1 MSKGNTYGIGRMRR
15 VFWSREYL
23 LFLLVGGINTL
34 DTSLFASCLSLL
46 SVDVNLAF
54 NLSYLTSNILAYLL
68 NCFLIFHAR
77 PVFHGYFR
85 FMMSYIP
92 NFLLENGIVVITYN
106 MLACAPLI
114 SFLVAAFLSMP
125 ITFLLVRFWAFH
137 QRSK

>member
-1 MSKGNTYGIGRMRR
+1 M
-15 VFWSREYL
+15 FWSREYL

-34 DTSLFASCLSLL
+34 DTSLFASGLSLL

-54 NLSYLTSNILAYLL
+54 NLSYLASNILAYLL
-68 NCFLIFHAR
+68 NCFLIFHAQ

-85 FMMSYIP
+85 FMMSYLP
-92 NFLLENGIVVITYN
+92 NFLLEYGIVVITYN
-106 MLACAPLI
+106 MLAYAPLI
-114 SFLVAAFLSMP
+114 SFLTAAFLSMP

>member
-68 NCFLIFHAR
+68 NCFLIFHQ
-77 PVFHGYFR
+77 
-85 FMMSYIP
+85 
-92 NFLLENGIVVITYN
+92 L
-106 MLACAPLI
+106 
-114 SFLVAAFLSMP
+114 SFCYHFYLF
-125 ITFLLVRFWAFH
+125 
-137 QRSK
+137 